1 MKRKK
6 QIKISNKGT
15 FTYTLCKNSEFENFV
30 PVDNTIIDKVNQTTE
45 LPSNPSINWEV
56 GKKVNSDIL
65 VDKNIKVDWV
75 ITNDI
80 KPGNYT
86 SILNST
92 NGVDIKNE
100 TFIDTDLVKLEKNLR
115 EQALIDFNQLKVER
129 D

>member
-1 MKRKK
+1 M
-6 QIKISNKGT
+6 
-15 FTYTLCKNSEFENFV
+15 
-30 PVDNTIIDKVNQTTE
+30 
-45 LPSNPSINWEV
+45 
-56 GKKVNSDIL
+56 
-65 VDKNIKVDWV
+65 NIKVDWV